1 MIKLKNILSEA
12 KMVLRRKGGKE
23 VTFTNKDNYEKAKKS
38 GDYVSPDKKKYT
50 KQDVDSDMYAQD
62 TWKRFGGDTGTDAD
76 FQGEPPEG
84 AREPEGEP
92 ETDLD
97 INNFEDA
104 KKVQVKIE
112 DSHSQANR
120 LEDDF
125 YKSEE
130 YKELKKGMSREEE
143 IELFDEIREKIRAV
157 ERQLSGA
164 MHDDPNAGDY
174 KDDKEL
180 QQRITTYKAKE
191 VDALEDDAK
200 LFVRDP
206 EAFKKE
212 LYKKKEGGEEPSGE
226 PKTFDD
232 IKNHHSKAESA
243 QDKVKDMID
252 KHNADH
258 QMQDDDYEKWEDK
271 SEALKAIENELQ
283 ALTADD
289 PNDSSYDGYK
299 KGQKEL
305 TKQYIST
312 LNKLSPA
319 AKKILNKEED
329 KPSGEPE
336 GGDKL
341 PKQVDSSQD
350 ASQLQDKLDS
360 IQDKYSEIGS
370 KWDEKLDKLSSI
382 PRDKITDEQRK
393 EMDEAEKQLEKYSK
407 ASNIAKEMMG
417 IDVNSEE
424 GTEEFNRLL
433 STLNKQM
440 DDNPEESIKIING
453 KKYRA
458 IKESVEPTID
468 LCEIGALHE
477 RMKVNWDKK

>member
-1 MIKLKNILSEA
+1 MIKLKSILSEA

-38 GDYVSPDKKKYT
+38 GDYESPDKKKAT

-143 IELFDEIREKIRAV
+143 IEIFDEIREKIRAV

-180 QQRITTYKAKE
+180 QKRITTYKAKE
-191 VDALEDDAK
+191 VDDLSDDAK

-212 LYKKKEGGEEPSGE
+212 LYKKKEGGGDFTKSADYDMWSDEDPEDAGE
-226 PKTFDD
+226 PDFYDP
-232 IKNHHSKAESA
+232 E
-243 QDKVKDMID
+243 
-252 KHNADH
+252 
-258 QMQDDDYEKWEDK
+258 DYEKLYPDK
-271 SEALKAIENELQ
+271 TKPKDEVGDIKYGKGFS
-283 ALTADD
+283 
-289 PNDSSYDGYK
+289 PDSDHMF
-299 KGQKEL
+299 
-305 TKQYIST
+305 
-312 LNKLSPA
+312 
-319 AKKILNKEED
+319 
-329 KPSGEPE
+329 
-336 GGDKL
+336 
-341 PKQVDSSQD
+341 DSVAGS
-350 ASQLQDKLDS
+350 ASS
-360 IQDKYSEIGS
+360 ASDKYSELLDSVKSGNWKQFRSRIHDIY
-370 KWDEKLDKLSSI
+370 DEDAREHLLNLSNHVDSGTYKSEF
-382 PRDKITDEQRK
+382 PSGKKGLKFGRKEVMDLFRQAAEYGDEQFGG
-393 EMDEAEKQLEKYSK
+393 DEDDLEDPAGGKGDAWMHGKS
-407 ASNIAKEMMG
+407 
-417 IDVNSEE
+417 
-424 GTEEFNRLL
+424 
-433 STLNKQM
+433 
-440 DDNPEESIKIING
+440 EESITING
-453 KKYRA
+453 KKYKPITES
-458 IKESVEPTID
+458 IKPQY
-468 LCEIGALHE
+468 LAHKKEIKDFWN
-477 RMKVNWDKK
+477 RMKNK